1 MNNNLNFSKNV
12 FGGEGNTKIA
22 GYRPMSMNNN
32 DGGRMT
38 VDEVRERQ
46 FNATY
51 GIDPDKPAFQV
62 EKKDGYVVPNN
73 GSFNGQPSQNSA
85 NSQMDMTRR
94 RIDAFKN
101 MNNKGSGF

>member
-1 MNNNLNFSKNV
+1 
-12 FGGEGNTKIA
+12 
-22 GYRPMSMNNN
+22 MSMNNN

-73 GSFNGQPSQNSA
+73 GSFNGQTSQNSA